1 MRTLHFVVA
10 GFVNNGDSTI
20 NVTGVSGG
28 LFDPSNIYAKLF
40 NVTGMP
46 VKTPVPAGDEITLE
60 LPYQVPSALP
70 RYPFPMQLVATV
82 HYKDERGSYSSALVN
97 TTVTFVAKEEAF
109 DALQW
114 LPSTATL
121 GCLALFFYLLLDASP
136 SLKAKLAEAARD
148 EGSSADAALS
158 PRAASGASS
167 SSSSSSGGGSS
178 GGGAAPAAASATVVA
193 LREAGYR
200 AKLVRLLG
208 SLEGGQSAA
217 TRGERADAIL
227 NSLSAKE
234 IPESGDM
241 DALVY
246 PALIA
251 SYDAA
256 RVKAAIKKEGLM
268 KATAV
273 ELLF

>member
-1 MRTLHFVVA
+1 VRTLHFVVA

-121 GCLALFFYLLLDASP
+121 GCLALFFYLLLEASP
-136 SLKAKLAEAARD
+136 SLKAKLAEVTQDEGAAPSAA
-148 EGSSADAALS
+148 GSSAG
-158 PRAASGASS
+158 SGSS
-167 SSSSSSGGGSS
+167 SSSSSSGGSSS
-178 GGGAAPAAASATVVA
+178 GGGSTAPAAASATTAA

-200 AKLVRLLG
+200 AKLVKLLG

-217 TRGERADAIL
+217 ARGERADAIL
-227 NSLSAKE
+227 NSLSTKE

-241 DALVY
+241 DSLVY

-256 RVKAAIKKEGLM
+256 RVKAAIKNEGLM

>member
-121 GCLALFFYLLLDASP
+121 GCLALFFYLLLEASP
-136 SLKAKLAEAARD
+136 SLKAKLAEATQD
-148 EGSSADAALS
+148 EGAAPSAAGSSAG
-158 PRAASGASS
+158 SG
-167 SSSSSSGGGSS
+167 SSSSSSGGSSS
-178 GGGAAPAAASATVVA
+178 GGGSGAAPAAVSATTAA

-200 AKLVRLLG
+200 AKLVKLLG

-217 TRGERADAIL
+217 ARGERADAIL
-227 NSLSAKE
+227 SSLGAKE

-241 DALVY
+241 DSLVY